1 MITFDR
7 EVAFED
13 VDAAGIVYF
22 ARLIG
27 FAHGALERL
36 FDDAPGGYRAIITK
50 RGIGFPAVHVT
61 TDFLAPIRYGD
72 TARIVATVRKLGTTS
87 LHAHFA
93 MTRTS
98 DGVAIAT
105 TTHIHVCTTLATMKK
120 LSFPDDIRAALTEH
134 LVVVG

>member
-7 EVAFED
+7 PIAFED

-27 FAHGALERL
+27 FAHGAMEHL
-36 FDDAPGGYRAIITK
+36 FDDLPGGYRAVITQ

-72 TARIVATVRKLGTTS
+72 TARITAVLRKLGTTS
-87 LHAHFA
+87 LHPHFE

-98 DGVAIAT
+98 DGASIAT
-105 TTHIHVCTTLATMKK
+105 TSHVHVCTSLATMTK
-120 LSFPDDIRAALTEH
+120 LPFPDDIRAALTRH
-134 LVVVG
+134 VVG